1 MTIRQRLITLRARG
15 VSSRRIAQEYGIPR
29 RTIEDWSRGLK
40 RPPLWGEKL
49 LVRDLTL
56 HYRWKRIPAPQDDPS
71 ELTEEEQTE
80 IETAAEETA
89 TEPATETVE
98 EEEILD
104 PKAWFDL

>member
-15 VSSRRIAQEYGIPR
+15 VSSRRIAKEYGIPR
-29 RTIEDWSRGLK
+29 RTVEDWSRGLK
-40 RPPLWGEKL
+40 RPPLWVEKL

-56 HYRWKRIPAPQDDPS
+56 HYRKQSDPTPLNDPS
-71 ELTEEEQTE
+71 EDEQTE
-80 IETAAEETA
+80 IETAAEETV
-89 TEPATETVE
+89 TEPAP

>member
-15 VSSRRIAQEYGIPR
+15 VSSRRIAKEYGIPR

-40 RPPLWGEKL
+40 RPPLWVEKL

-56 HYRWKRIPAPQDDPS
+56 HYRKKSDHTPLDDPS
-71 ELTEEEQTE
+71 EEEQTE
-80 IETAAEETA
+80 IETAAEETV
-89 TEPATETVE
+89 TETIAEPVE